1 MRLYKINETLENS
14 YYQMPQE
21 LFDNESYKY
30 LSIEAKV
37 IYSFLLNRMNLSK
50 MNHWVNAKGEIYLI
64 YTRKEIQ
71 SKLNLSDKPITR
83 AFKELRETNLI
94 KEEKQGFGKPNLI
107 YIGKI
112 EHAKL
117 QKEGIITENNIKADN
132 VQADN
137 QTKEESLIEEN
148 TINDTEVLRV
158 NKKNNIKH
166 KNSNIDV
173 SQSEIDKENLEGIKR
188 SCELHLFNERQRN
201 IVENAL
207 DIMFYSKELKIEQA
221 VLPRENVRSRMQI
234 LNASIIFYAFD
245 KLNNLKPNAQIY
257 NSTNFMISCLYN
269 AITEYYSDS
278 DCNLKLIMEVD
289 SKITIKG

>member
-21 LFDNESYKY
+21 LFENKKYKY

-50 MNHWVNAKGEIYLI
+50 MNNWVNTQNEIYLI

-71 SKLNLSDKPITR
+71 SKLNLSDKPVTR
-83 AFKELRETNLI
+83 AFKELRESKLI

-112 EHAKL
+112 EHL
-117 QKEGIITENNIKADN
+117 EMKENIDVGEENIRPA
-132 VQADN
+132 N
-137 QTKEESLIEEN
+137 QTKSDYYIEKN
-148 TINDTEVLRV
+148 TNHKTEYLRA
-158 NKKNNIKH
+158 NKKDNKKYKNN
-166 KNSNIDV
+166 NIDV
-173 SQSEIDKENLEGIKR
+173 SQSEIERSNLEEIKQK
-188 SCELHLFNERQRN
+188 CELYLFETKQRY
-201 IVENAL
+201 IIENAL
-207 DIMFYSKELKIEQA
+207 DIMFYSKELKIGQA
-221 VLPRENVRSRMQI
+221 ILPRENVRSRMQL

-245 KLNNLKPNAQIY
+245 KLNYLKSDTQIN

-278 DCNLKLIMEVD
+278 DLQY
-289 SKITIKG
+289 KIYCGGG